1 MRELKE
7 TLYANK
13 KALME
18 EFQRRDKENTG
29 IFDKKQKSKTIQKPE
44 VEASCQVFIHL
55 LYFLAPSLNFRL
67 LFAVTEA

>member
-44 VEASCQVFIHL
+44 VEASCQV
-55 LYFLAPSLNFRL
+55 LYT
-67 LFAVTEA
+67 FAVFSRTKPQLQVIVRGN